1 MRYSGE
7 TGAVGTD
14 LDTHQDC
21 TLYMM
26 PGAPR
31 VVVGWWGVLAGTFE
45 RGTGGVTR
53 GVTRTTQG
61 ARRPGGRAIN
71 KNCAGFTAPCTRTC
85 CFKTPGFHKKNHVGA
100 CDIVDMRRILL
111 LASLCAAQK
120 PIGPF
125 GELPSG
131 AAARSVTSDARD

>member
-1 MRYSGE
+1 
-7 TGAVGTD
+7 
-14 LDTHQDC
+14 
-21 TLYMM
+21 MM

-31 VVVGWWGVLAGTFE
+31 VVVGWWGVLAGTVE

-61 ARRPGGRAIN
+61 ARRPGGRAI
-71 KNCAGFTAPCTRTC
+71 KTVRVSLHAHVLFQDPGFTKSCPDVD
-85 CFKTPGFHKKNHVGA
+85 VGA
-100 CDIVDMRRILL
+100 CDIGDMRRILL

-131 AAARSVTSDARD
+131 A